1 MKSRVFMPV
10 FPLEPALEVGEPI
23 AKRVFAEQVAVVYR
37 LTPFSLAISL
47 FTTTMLWWVFLEG
60 ASKSLAHIWFV
71 AITAVTVARLL
82 LVWAWRRYGE
92 TGGDTLAWARRY
104 LAGASIAGL
113 LWTLPGTVL
122 FPAGDPQAQLV
133 VVGIIIAVAAGAL
146 IAQAPLLAVL
156 YVFVV
161 PSLAPF
167 AVYLLW
173 LGGRELSFIGVAA
186 LVYMAWIMVS
196 GARMRR
202 TFHDSHR
209 LRFELERSVEETT
222 RAKEHSDRALQEL
235 REETVLRSEAEA
247 RVHAREQWLDLLI
260 QNTPVA
266 CVAWTPDY
274 RITAWN
280 PAAERI
286 FGFSREQVIGKNAF
300 DVFVPPGVR
309 AQVDAFWR
317 RQMQEPNAT
326 YVAPLK
332 SVTPDGRTI
341 VCEWY
346 NTPLLGDHGEIRQ
359 IVSLAID
366 ITERTRA
373 ENALKAARDAAA
385 AANRAKSQF
394 LANMSHEIR
403 TPLNGILG
411 MTQLLADS
419 RLDAE
424 QQFRLDVVRR
434 SGDHLLGLIND
445 ILDFSKIEAGR
456 LAIECAPF
464 DLRRAISD
472 VADLL
477 AAVAHDKRV
486 AFEVS
491 VDAGVPR
498 WVEGD
503 SSRVKQVLNNLLGNA
518 IKFTDR
524 GYVRLSVRRS
534 DEAGKALLRFEVED
548 TGIGIPAENVERI
561 FDAFRQ
567 ADSSSVRRHGGTG
580 LGLTISRELAR
591 AMGGDIG
598 HSSEPGRGSTFWFT
612 ADLPET
618 AIPDV
623 SGERVGAQPASSDIR
638 LSGRVLLAE
647 DNAVNALVAKA
658 YLEQFGLSV
667 DCADNGV
674 QALDRVTADDY
685 DLVLM
690 DCQMPEMD
698 GFEATRRIRA
708 HEKAF
713 GLRPVSVV
721 ALTANAIRG
730 DRERCLEAG
739 MDDYLPKPFRSA
751 ELRAMVERHLRRDSN
766 PR

>member
-1 MKSRVFMPV
+1 
-10 FPLEPALEVGEPI
+10 
-23 AKRVFAEQVAVVYR
+23 
-37 LTPFSLAISL
+37 
-47 FTTTMLWWVFLEG
+47 
-60 ASKSLAHIWFV
+60 
-71 AITAVTVARLL
+71 
-82 LVWAWRRYGE
+82 
-92 TGGDTLAWARRY
+92 
-104 LAGASIAGL
+104 
-113 LWTLPGTVL
+113 
-122 FPAGDPQAQLV
+122 
-133 VVGIIIAVAAGAL
+133 
-146 IAQAPLLAVL
+146 
-156 YVFVV
+156 
-161 PSLAPF
+161 
-167 AVYLLW
+167 
-173 LGGRELSFIGVAA
+173 
-186 LVYMAWIMVS
+186 
-196 GARMRR
+196 
-202 TFHDSHR
+202 
-209 LRFELERSVEETT
+209 
-222 RAKEHSDRALQEL
+222 
-235 REETVLRSEAEA
+235 
-247 RVHAREQWLDLLI
+247 
-260 QNTPVA
+260 
-266 CVAWTPDY
+266 
-274 RITAWN
+274 
-280 PAAERI
+280 
-286 FGFSREQVIGKNAF
+286 
-300 DVFVPPGVR
+300 
-309 AQVDAFWR
+309 
-317 RQMQEPNAT
+317 
-326 YVAPLK
+326 
-332 SVTPDGRTI
+332 
-341 VCEWY
+341 
-346 NTPLLGDHGEIRQ
+346 
-359 IVSLAID
+359 
-366 ITERTRA
+366 
-373 ENALKAARDAAA
+373 
-385 AANRAKSQF
+385 
-394 LANMSHEIR
+394 
-403 TPLNGILG
+403 
-411 MTQLLADS
+411 
-419 RLDAE
+419 
-424 QQFRLDVVRR
+424 
-434 SGDHLLGLIND
+434 
-445 ILDFSKIEAGR
+445 
-456 LAIECAPF
+456 
-464 DLRRAISD
+464 
-472 VADLL
+472 
-477 AAVAHDKRV
+477 
-486 AFEVS
+486 
-491 VDAGVPR
+491 
-498 WVEGD
+498 
-503 SSRVKQVLNNLLGNA
+503 VKQVLNNLLGNA

-623 SGERVGAQPASSDIR
+623 SGERVGAQPAFSDIR

>member
-1 MKSRVFMPV
+1 
-10 FPLEPALEVGEPI
+10 
-23 AKRVFAEQVAVVYR
+23 
-37 LTPFSLAISL
+37 
-47 FTTTMLWWVFLEG
+47 
-60 ASKSLAHIWFV
+60 
-71 AITAVTVARLL
+71 
-82 LVWAWRRYGE
+82 
-92 TGGDTLAWARRY
+92 
-104 LAGASIAGL
+104 L

-196 GARMRR
+196 GARMRC

-300 DVFVPPGVR
+300 DVFVPLGVR

-366 ITERTRA
+366 ITERTRSRHA
-373 ENALKAARDAAA
+373 CAR
-385 AANRAKSQF
+385 
-394 LANMSHEIR
+394 
-403 TPLNGILG
+403 
-411 MTQLLADS
+411 
-419 RLDAE
+419 
-424 QQFRLDVVRR
+424 
-434 SGDHLLGLIND
+434 
-445 ILDFSKIEAGR
+445 
-456 LAIECAPF
+456 
-464 DLRRAISD
+464 
-472 VADLL
+472 
-477 AAVAHDKRV
+477 
-486 AFEVS
+486 
-491 VDAGVPR
+491 
-498 WVEGD
+498 
-503 SSRVKQVLNNLLGNA
+503 
-518 IKFTDR
+518 
-524 GYVRLSVRRS
+524 
-534 DEAGKALLRFEVED
+534 
-548 TGIGIPAENVERI
+548 
-561 FDAFRQ
+561 
-567 ADSSSVRRHGGTG
+567 
-580 LGLTISRELAR
+580 
-591 AMGGDIG
+591 
-598 HSSEPGRGSTFWFT
+598 
-612 ADLPET
+612 
-618 AIPDV
+618 
-623 SGERVGAQPASSDIR
+623 
-638 LSGRVLLAE
+638 
-647 DNAVNALVAKA
+647 
-658 YLEQFGLSV
+658 
-667 DCADNGV
+667 
-674 QALDRVTADDY
+674 
-685 DLVLM
+685 
-690 DCQMPEMD
+690 
-698 GFEATRRIRA
+698 
-708 HEKAF
+708 
-713 GLRPVSVV
+713 
-721 ALTANAIRG
+721 
-730 DRERCLEAG
+730 
-739 MDDYLPKPFRSA
+739 
-751 ELRAMVERHLRRDSN
+751 
-766 PR
+766 

>member
-1 MKSRVFMPV
+1 MERSEASSLSAQDDGRNDIEMRVY
-10 FPLEPALEVGEPI
+10 
-23 AKRVFAEQVAVVYR
+23 AEQVALLYSM
-37 LTPFSLAISL
+37 TPFTLRMAVLFSTMVVVALAPTL
-47 FTTTMLWWVFLEG
+47 PLG
-60 ASKSLAHIWFV
+60 KLA
-71 AITAVTVARLL
+71 
-82 LVWAWRRYGE
+82 VW
-92 TGGDTLAWARRY
+92 Y
-104 LAGASIAGL
+104 LAGILVSALRYLVIRRYRREQPPPDAARQWARWFILLTGAAGVVWGL
-113 LWTLPGTVL
+113 LGTWL
-122 FPAGDPQAQLV
+122 FPDDDPANQAMMLLFLL
-133 VVGIIIAVAAGAL
+133 AVAAVGL
-146 IAQAPLLAVL
+146 
-156 YVFVV
+156 F
-161 PSLAPF
+161 SLGSRAT
-167 AVYLLW
+167 AY
-173 LGGRELSFIGVAA
+173 AA
-186 LVYMAWIMVS
+186 LCLPVLLPPAANLFMIGGHANGVLGVS
-196 GARMRR
+196 LLLFTFIAISNARR
-202 TFHDSHR
+202 HQENAAELLR
-209 LRFELERSVEETT
+209 LRFANARIAEERE
-222 RAKEHSDRALQEL
+222 RALQ
-235 REETVLRSEAEA
+235 SAE
-247 RVHAREQWLDLLI
+247 HA
-260 QNTPVA
+260 
-266 CVAWTPDY
+266 
-274 RITAWN
+274 
-280 PAAERI
+280 
-286 FGFSREQVIGKNAF
+286 SQVKG
-300 DVFVPPGVR
+300 
-309 AQVDAFWR
+309 
-317 RQMQEPNAT
+317 
-326 YVAPLK
+326 
-332 SVTPDGRTI
+332 
-341 VCEWY
+341 
-346 NTPLLGDHGEIRQ
+346 
-359 IVSLAID
+359 
-366 ITERTRA
+366 
-373 ENALKAARDAAA
+373 
-385 AANRAKSQF
+385 QF

-411 MTQLLADS
+411 MTQLLAGS

-434 SGDHLLGLIND
+434 SGDHLLVLIND

-456 LAIECAPF
+456 LAMECAPF

-477 AAVAHDKRV
+477 AAVAQDKRV

-524 GYVRLSVRRS
+524 GHVRLSVRRS
-534 DEAGKALLRFEVED
+534 DASGKALLRFEVED
-548 TGIGIPAENVERI
+548 TGIGIPAENAESI

-567 ADSSSVRRHGGTG
+567 ADSSLVRRHGGTG

-598 HSSEPGRGSTFWFT
+598 YSSEPGRGSTFWFT

-623 SGERVGAQPASSDIR
+623 SGAQPASSDIR

-647 DNAVNALVAKA
+647 DNEVNALVAKA

-713 GLRPVSVV
+713 GLRPVPVV

-730 DRERCLEAG
+730 DRERCVEAG